1 MTKKL
6 TEMFETETN
15 VDDVQSKRSLP
26 GTAEITTLSDDVA
39 DDIIAQIGND
49 LDAYSERFEIS
60 KSDNAVLDGLIVE
73 LFDIADADVEFFKA
87 IPEDT
92 QLAILRSQQSKR
104 SRSRG
109 KAMTLHNYKTLMSA
123 AVAEY
128 IIRATIDKPK
138 QSRARREGIYEY
150 TDEELAIFAE
160 DQDDLRREI
169 RNLQSKKSIMKS
181 KEDFDESSAE
191 WEALLKVE
199 AQLKALRIPG
209 RRTMRV
215 SDAISNELGD
225 MAIEDLD
232 ADAAKELLLKL
243 AKA

>member
-1 MTKKL
+1 
-6 TEMFETETN
+6 
-15 VDDVQSKRSLP
+15 
-26 GTAEITTLSDDVA
+26 
-39 DDIIAQIGND
+39 
-49 LDAYSERFEIS
+49 
-60 KSDNAVLDGLIVE
+60 
-73 LFDIADADVEFFKA
+73 
-87 IPEDT
+87 
-92 QLAILRSQQSKR
+92 
-104 SRSRG
+104 
-109 KAMTLHNYKTLMSA
+109 MTLHNYKTLMSA

-181 KEDFDESSAE
+181 KEDFDEGGTE

-209 RRTMRV
+209 RRTLRV